1 MAVSSG
7 RNAPR
12 GVIEPRARVSALPQR
27 SAISFRLSVSC
38 LLKTLLIK
46 AAPQED
52 SGSRELELQRPN
64 DNGWLCG
71 LQNVK
76 TFRGTPQAGAPT
88 PGHGGPGTERAISH
102 PTRQTQ
108 VQAWGWR
115 TVQLSVFPPR
125 PFPFPRVDTQLY
137 LLPLKQTFS
146 LFKVVSA
153 PEAPS
158 SGSNDLVRLRGSLC
172 VHPGRP
178 ALRGSKSRRGECIWC
193 GKEEVSQGR
202 KEKCIVSFKNK
213 QAVCMSYGLQK
224 IKKKKILWPS

>member
-1 MAVSSG
+1 MNSRG
-7 RNAPR
+7 RVFWKESPT
-12 GVIEPRARVSALPQR
+12 GGDRAQGGGVSALPQR

-52 SGSRELELQRPN
+52 SGSRELELQRP
-64 DNGWLCG
+64 DDEGWLCS

-76 TFRGTPQAGAPT
+76 AFRGSPQPGAPT

-108 VQAWGWR
+108 VQAWGSR
-115 TVQLSVFPPR
+115 TVRLSVFPPR

-137 LLPLKQTFS
+137 LLPLKQTFY

-153 PEAPS
+153 SEAPEFWIPRS
-158 SGSNDLVRLRGSLC
+158 HQTQGFLMCPSWTSCPARL
-172 VHPGRP
+172 
-178 ALRGSKSRRGECIWC
+178 
-193 GKEEVSQGR
+193 
-202 KEKCIVSFKNK
+202 
-213 QAVCMSYGLQK
+213 
-224 IKKKKILWPS
+224 